1 MLTSKYLHL
10 NPSKALGPD
19 RILPKDLKLAQ
30 RSLIQ
35 GLFEVFKKSKDCCK
49 FPQQWKESSVIPIF
63 EKGIDWTLEIFDQ
76 YLCS

>member
-35 GLFEVFKKSKDCCK
+35 GLFEVFKKSKDC
-49 FPQQWKESSVIPIF
+49 PSYES
-63 EKGIDWTLEIFDQ
+63 
-76 YLCS
+76 